1 MEPEEYAL
9 ISAVESDHWWYKGLR
24 NFVLKKLAGRM
35 DPNARILD
43 AGCGTGGILAAINSR
58 FPEAK
63 TTGGDYSPIAMVHAN
78 EKARGHVT
86 LGNVEA
92 LPFSDASFDIIISL
106 DVIYHSSV
114 DDEKAIREFMRV
126 AKPGGLVFV
135 HVPAYEWL
143 RSDHDIVV
151 HTARRYTSGK
161 LRSRFGAAGFRTVEC
176 GYRNSLLFPAMATQ
190 RLLSKVRRHHSP
202 KSAVVRH
209 QRVVNTLLS
218 TTLAAEGMLLRTGV
232 RFPGGGSVFAIF
244 KKANT

>member
-9 ISAVESDHWWYKGLR
+9 ISAVENNHWWYKGLR
-24 NFVLKKLAGRM
+24 NFVLKKLADRT

-43 AGCGTGGILAAINSR
+43 AGCGTGGVLAAINR
-58 FPEAK
+58 HFPGTK
-63 TTGGDYSPIAMVHAN
+63 TVGIDYSPNAMVHAN
-78 EKARGHVT
+78 EKARGHVM

-92 LPFSDASFDIIISL
+92 LPFSDSSFDVIISL

-126 AKPGGLVFV
+126 AKPGGLVLV

-151 HTARRYTSGK
+151 HTARRYTAGK
-161 LRSRFGAAGFRTVEC
+161 LRSRFGAAGFRAVEC
-176 GYRNSLLFPAMATQ
+176 GYRNSLLFPAMAAQ
-190 RLLSKVRRHHSP
+190 RLLNKVRRRHSP
-202 KSAVVRH
+202 KSAVVHH
-209 QRVVNTLLS
+209 QRVINTFLS
-218 TTLAAEGMLLRTGV
+218 TTLAVEGMLLRTGV